1 KKSGGTSSV
10 ISSRT
15 MPCTTRATQA
25 SAARPTVARGPLTA
39 TTTNARVAGPAPTRR
54 SVACTPSPPIFEGT
68 MDHLDRLEN
77 QSIFIIREAFNK
89 IERLA
94 MLWSVGKDS
103 QTILWLARKAFFG
116 HVPFPCVFMETSF
129 DMPELIVLRD
139 R

>member
-1 KKSGGTSSV
+1 
-10 ISSRT
+10 
-15 MPCTTRATQA
+15 
-25 SAARPTVARGPLTA
+25 
-39 TTTNARVAGPAPTRR
+39 
-54 SVACTPSPPIFEGT
+54 

-129 DMPELIVLRD
+129 DMPELVELRD
-139 R
+139 RLTKEWKLNLVIARNDEALAQG

>member
-1 KKSGGTSSV
+1 MRPFSRRLVRLRQCALYSWRTLSLFFFF
-10 ISSRT
+10 SSRRRH
-15 MPCTTRATQA
+15 TRLQGDWSQTCA
-25 SAARPTVARGPLTA
+25 L
-39 TTTNARVAGPAPTRR
+39 
-54 SVACTPSPPIFEGT
+54 PIC
-68 MDHLDRLEN
+68 
-77 QSIFIIREAFNK
+77 IFIIREAFNK

-129 DMPELIVLRD
+129 DMPELVELRD